1 MKKAIATLCAL
12 AACSAAHS
20 QSNVTLYGDLDQ
32 YLGYIHSNSGKS
44 ITGLNDGTMLR
55 SRWGFKG
62 VEDLGNGLQA
72 KFQLESGI
80 NADTGTLGDASSAT
94 SSGRLFDRQAW
105 VGLAGAF
112 GEFRVGRQN
121 TEIQQIGDYIDYT
134 GRTTFGSVVNNVPVP
149 SRYDNDISFKMNRT
163 NGFQGAVHYALAEQA
178 GGGIQRSAIY
188 QLSLDYNNGPYRV
201 GYVGLAAKP
210 LPAVATNTNPHFD
223 NKAQF
228 HNIYAD
234 YDYGQGKVYLAYVR
248 TNLITSS
255 TANGATAAQILSNT
269 GSYNTTAGAAT
280 TGNLFSG
287 YNADILR
294 FMNVYQIS
302 ADYRISS
309 KLRVGALYGQVV
321 DKNHASTAN
330 HAGAKGGNIGAIYD
344 LSKRTTLYTFASY
357 LKNDV
362 DAGYRFGGSGAV
374 SANLT
379 APDVNNHTLT
389 GLQAGIIHRF

>member
-1 MKKAIATLCAL
+1 MKKSIATLCAL
-12 AACSAAHS
+12 AACSAAHA
-20 QSNVTLYGDLDQ
+20 QSNVTLYGDVDE
-32 YLGYIHSNSGKS
+32 YIGYIHSNSGKS

-55 SRWGFKG
+55 SRFGFKG
-62 VEDLGNGLQA
+62 MEDLGNGLQA

-80 NADTGTLGDASSAT
+80 NADTGTLGDAPSAT

-105 VGLAGAF
+105 VGIAGTF

-149 SRYDNDISFKMNRT
+149 SRYDNDLSFKTNRMS
-163 NGFQGAVHYALAEQA
+163 GFQGAVHYALAEQA

-188 QLSLDYNNGPYRV
+188 QLWLDYNNGPYRV
-201 GYVGLAAKP
+201 GYVGLGAKP
-210 LPAVATNTNPHFD
+210 LPAVATNPATHYD

-228 HNIYAD
+228 HNVYAD

-248 TNLITSS
+248 TNLVTSS
-255 TANGATAAQILSNT
+255 SAGASAGQILGNT
-269 GSYNTTAGAAT
+269 AGYNTTAGAAT
-280 TGNLFSG
+280 NGNLFSG
-287 YNADILR
+287 YDANILR
-294 FMNVYQIS
+294 FVNVYQIS
-302 ADYRISS
+302 ADYRITPQM
-309 KLRVGALYGQVV
+309 RVGALYGQVV
-321 DKNHASTAN
+321 DKNHAATAN

-344 LSKRTTLYTFASY
+344 LSKRTTLYSFANY
-357 LKNDV
+357 LKNDT

-374 SANLT
+374 SANLSGT
-379 APDVNNHTLT
+379 DVNNRKLI